1 MLNRVSVILIFL
13 FNARAALAQ
22 DWNLLFGLEG
32 EWRFEIGDNM
42 SWRERDFD
50 DSKWAVVHAP
60 REWEDEGFPGY
71 DGYAWY
77 RKHFQA
83 QESWRGK
90 SLFLHLGTIDDVDE
104 VYVNGTLI
112 GRTGSFW
119 PDYQTAY
126 SSSREYPLPESY
138 LRIPG
143 DNVIAV
149 RVYDEHLSGGIVGG
163 PLGVFADMAAL
174 RPEIDLA
181 GKWHFKPGDDMRWKE
196 PTFDERSWE
205 KMLVPAYWELHGHT
219 SLDGYAWYRLR
230 FTVPSDLADKRLILV
245 LGNIDDFDETYLN
258 GDLIGRTGT
267 MGRVLPAGGSDDYL
281 KLRAY
286 TIPANKLL
294 FGKENVLA
302 VRVFDGFR
310 DGGIYRGPI
319 GIVTRDRYIK
329 WERQTRRSKRSFF
342 DWLLN

>member
-1 MLNRVSVILIFL
+1 MQHRVNIVFVLL
-13 FNARAALAQ
+13 FTAGTAFGQ
-22 DWNLLFGLEG
+22 EWKQLFGLNG
-32 EWRFEIGDNM
+32 EWKFEIGDNTT
-42 SWRERDFD
+42 WREPGFD
-50 DSKWAVVHAP
+50 DSKWVIVHAP
-60 REWEDEGFPGY
+60 QAWEDEGFPGY

-83 QESWRGK
+83 EESWRGK
-90 SLFLHLGTIDDVDE
+90 SLFLHLGYIDDVDE
-104 VYVNGTLI
+104 VYVNGRLI
-112 GRTGSFW
+112 GRTGSFL

-126 SSSREYPLPESY
+126 NARREYVLPEVY

-149 RVYDEHLSGGIVGG
+149 RVYDAELSGGILGG
-163 PLGVFADMAAL
+163 PLGVFEDVSAL
-174 RPEIDLA
+174 RPELPLA
-181 GKWHFKPGDDMRWKE
+181 GEWRFKPGDDIKWKE
-196 PTFDERSWE
+196 PSYDERSWE
-205 KMLVPAYWELHGHT
+205 KILVPAYWELHGHT
-219 SLDGYAWYRLR
+219 NLDGYAWYRLR
-230 FTVPSDLADKRLILV
+230 FNVPANLTDKRLILM

-258 GDLIGRTGT
+258 GELIGRTGT
-267 MGRVLPAGGSDDYL
+267 MGRVLPGGGSDDYV

-286 TIPANKLL
+286 TIPSDKLL

-329 WERQTRRSKRSFF
+329 WERQTRRTRQSFF
-342 DWLLN
+342 DWLFN